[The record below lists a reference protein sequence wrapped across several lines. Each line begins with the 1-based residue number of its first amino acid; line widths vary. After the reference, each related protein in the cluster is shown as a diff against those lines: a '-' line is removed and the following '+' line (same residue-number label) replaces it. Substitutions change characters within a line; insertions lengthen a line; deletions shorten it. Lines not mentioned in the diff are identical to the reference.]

1 MTIIG
6 TCECGEKIGQTLVGD
21 RLHWTHG
28 EYVGA
33 QVQEPGG
40 RES

>member
-33 QVQEPGG
+33 QVQEPEG